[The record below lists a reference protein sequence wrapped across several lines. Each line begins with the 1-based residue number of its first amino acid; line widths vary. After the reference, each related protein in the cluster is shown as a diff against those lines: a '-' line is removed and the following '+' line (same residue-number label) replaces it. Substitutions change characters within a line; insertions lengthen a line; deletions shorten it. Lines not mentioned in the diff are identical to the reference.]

1 MGSVGFRDL
10 AEEATLLKLNLSN
23 SQFNQPEDGC
33 NQEKDEVFE
42 G

>member
-1 MGSVGFRDL
+1 MGVGFQDL
-10 AEEATLLKLNLSN
+10 AEEAALKLSN
-23 SQFNQPEDGC
+23 FQFNQPEDGC